1 MRGFARVLRATEV
14 RVAATAFARPRRTR
28 LSLPVGP
35 LAGRGGVAG
44 VEGGGGLAEVAADVD
59 VIDQD
64 RDLQAALGGLGLDGG
79 DLLLV
84 PVDEENPLADVFREV
99 AVGLVVRGRDHV
111 LDGLGDRGRYPL
123 VAGFRAGV
131 RLAAGGR
138 GGDVLRL
145 ADGGGEVGDGDDLGH
160 LRSPAGAVLLAG
172 VPAVLRVHGDALAV
186 ALHHDHVAVRLLF
199 FFRVAGAFLVE
210 VARPGGEVL
219 GQAGELGAADGDAGA
234 GLDDLLGLPE
244 PAAGQVE
251 GRQGPHPQGVRVA
264 GQACRASA
272 GYRLPRGGCGRP
284 SGLS

>member
-1 MRGFARVLRATEV
+1 M
-14 RVAATAFARPRRTR
+14 
-28 LSLPVGP
+28 
-35 LAGRGGVAG
+35 
-44 VEGGGGLAEVAADVD
+44 
-59 VIDQD
+59 
-64 RDLQAALGGLGLDGG
+64 
-79 DLLLV
+79 
-84 PVDEENPLADVFREV
+84 
-99 AVGLVVRGRDHV
+99 HV

-160 LRSPAGAVLLAG
+160 LLDPGAGAVLLAG
-172 VPAVLRVHGDALAV
+172 VPAVLRAHGDALAV

-244 PAAGQVE
+244 PTAARWKAARDRIPREYGSP
-251 GRQGPHPQGVRVA
+251 GRT
-264 GQACRASA
+264 CRASA
-272 GYRLPRGGCGRP
+272 GYRFGSRRLR
-284 SGLS
+284 